1 MLKKKEIELKD
12 NDALLLVDVQKDFLP
27 GGALAVPN
35 ADKILPFLNA
45 YIKIF
50 SNRGLNIYL
59 TRDWHPKD
67 HCSFK
72 ECGGLWPKHC
82 VQESE
87 GAKFAEELIIPD
99 NAIIISK
106 ATDKDK
112 DAYSGFDN
120 TELDSLLKSKNIERL
135 FVGGLATDYCVKATV
150 LDALSLGYKVFVLL
164 DAIKAVNVNPNDEE
178 VALLEMKDKGA
189 TFIDISS
196 LSDDIVDSTGNC

>member
-164 DAIKAVNVNPNDEE
+164 DAIKAVNVNPKDEE
-178 VALLEMKDKGA
+178 SALLEMKDKGA

>member
-35 ADKILPFLNA
+35 ADKVLPILNA

-50 SNRGLNIYL
+50 SNKGLDIYL

-72 ECGGLWPKHC
+72 EYGGLWPKHC

-99 NAIIISK
+99 NVIIISK

-120 TELDSLLKSKNIERL
+120 TELDSLLKSRNIERL

-150 LDALSLGYKVFVLL
+150 LDALSLGYKVFLLL

-178 VALLEMKDKGA
+178 AALLEMKEKGA